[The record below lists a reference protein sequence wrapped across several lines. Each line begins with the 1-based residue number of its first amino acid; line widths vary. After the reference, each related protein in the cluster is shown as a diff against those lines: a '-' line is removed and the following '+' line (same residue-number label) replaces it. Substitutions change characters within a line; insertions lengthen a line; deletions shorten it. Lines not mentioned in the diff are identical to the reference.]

1 MITAAGSF
9 PMSGKA
15 YSLPN
20 EWILDVVTC
29 SVESDYAWN
38 LCAPQLDCGWTYCG
52 SINGDKNR
60 FFRSVRRKMLYLNDN
75 GNPVLKDTNNSSAD
89 FNAECIPSEI
99 EAQGTAIDFNGT
111 KCTTLTYDG
120 VTPIQR

>member
-1 MITAAGSF
+1 
-9 PMSGKA
+9 
-15 YSLPN
+15 
-20 EWILDVVTC
+20 
-29 SVESDYAWN
+29 
-38 LCAPQLDCGWTYCG
+38 
-52 SINGDKNR
+52 
-60 FFRSVRRKMLYLNDN
+60 MLYLNDN